1 VRKVVAELDELKRQ
15 ERQRL
20 SKKELEYKRLLG
32 LEDSA
37 EGEAS
42 ESEAQEAAGRTGR
55 RAGGERSQRD
65 EDSMREKVLQRF
77 KFSEM
82 GFEKK
87 GEQKRPDFF
96 DPSLPRTQSLLQT
109 LNSFDFNHKS
119 SLPNTQIFTF
129 RKNKHQSQNN

>member
-1 VRKVVAELDELKRQ
+1 MKQMLAEMDELKRE
-15 ERQRL
+15 ERQKL

-37 EGEAS
+37 DGSAS
-42 ESEAQEAAGRTGR
+42 EADAPAPSGRKGR
-55 RAGGERSQRD
+55 RAGVERSQKE

-96 DPSLPRTQSLLQT
+96 DPALPRTQSLLQT